1 MENMSPIIVN
11 SHGFCAFR
19 GSIASLV
26 ASYFSFDSMD
36 FREIRGKIMAK
47 ACALLE
53 TFAVQLRLTR
63 LIIERDLRRSTLS

>member
-1 MENMSPIIVN
+1 
-11 SHGFCAFR
+11 
-19 GSIASLV
+19 
-26 ASYFSFDSMD
+26 
-36 FREIRGKIMAK
+36 MAK

>member
-1 MENMSPIIVN
+1 MENMSPIIVIPMVLRLPWLHCF
-11 SHGFCAFR
+11 SG
-19 GSIASLV
+19 GI
-26 ASYFSFDSMD
+26 YFSFDSMD
-36 FREIRGKIMAK
+36 FCEIRRKIMAK